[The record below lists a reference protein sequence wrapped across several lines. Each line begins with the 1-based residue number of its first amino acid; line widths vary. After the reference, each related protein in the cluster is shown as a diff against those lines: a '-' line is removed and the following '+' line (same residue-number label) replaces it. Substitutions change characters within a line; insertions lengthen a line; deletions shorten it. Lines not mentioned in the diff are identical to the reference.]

1 MLSSNSIEYMIAKEH
16 EKLLAMELELEKVSK
31 NHPDQSSFSSNLV
44 GSLSVNL
51 VLREIESGE
60 DDGFTTYKLST
71 FHDCYHDYYNHH
83 YRHHH
88 HTHHHYLYY
97 NHHHILLVII
107 INIIYLS
114 FTS

>member
-31 NHPDQSSFSSNLV
+31 NHPDQSLFSSNLV

-97 NHHHILLVII
+97 NHHHIP
-107 INIIYLS
+107 
-114 FTS
+114 

>member
-31 NHPDQSSFSSNLV
+31 NHPDQSLFSSNLV

-60 DDGFTTYKLST
+60 DGGFTTYTLCT
-71 FHDCYHDYYNHH
+71 FYDCYHDY
-83 YRHHH
+83 
-88 HTHHHYLYY
+88 
-97 NHHHILLVII
+97 ILCL
-107 INIIYLS
+107 
-114 FTS
+114 